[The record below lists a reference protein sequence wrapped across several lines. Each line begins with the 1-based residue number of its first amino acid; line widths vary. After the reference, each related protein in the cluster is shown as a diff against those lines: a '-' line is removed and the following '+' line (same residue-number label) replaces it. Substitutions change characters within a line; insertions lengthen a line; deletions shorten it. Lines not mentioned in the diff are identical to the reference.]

1 MSDTD
6 FVIKKIVFF
15 SGILFFKIKSIWDW
29 HKITPILYNL
39 ESLHI
44 KLATAV
50 ENWTINSRNS
60 KDSESPTSKKISI
73 VKVPGEAILDTEKCE
88 NPLPQTP
95 DHTRGV
101 CSTLQ
106 AHS

>member
-1 MSDTD
+1 
-6 FVIKKIVFF
+6 
-15 SGILFFKIKSIWDW
+15 
-29 HKITPILYNL
+29 
-39 ESLHI
+39 
-44 KLATAV
+44 
-50 ENWTINSRNS
+50 
-60 KDSESPTSKKISI
+60 
-73 VKVPGEAILDTEKCE
+73 VPGEAILDTEKCE